1 MAIRLLSNETINGT
15 LVITT
20 DDYNSI
26 VVNSAN
32 SPSILLH
39 NDNNSYYWRASAEGN
54 GLYNVSLSTSS
65 PTANYTTKLSLGA
78 NLAFVSTASVVLG
91 NNVSSLTEVRGDL
104 EVDGTLTVTGL
115 SGTITLQK
123 SIQLPTTT
131 TNNGTPSDVGVLS
144 FGGDYTNGNR
154 LFVDSSGGTFRI
166 QGSGNLQLYA
176 PNFSLRNSGG
186 ALIIAGTGVTLYYSN
201 QEKLLTT
208 STGIKVDGNI
218 KLGDDTMSTPS
229 SNADDIVIDKD
240 SSEAGITIMSETAG
254 SVRWGDA
261 SNSSIGSIEYNH
273 NSDYMRLIVNAAER
287 MRIDSAGNVGIG
299 LITPGAKLDVLQEAR
314 VSYANSNQYTLR
326 ITNTDGNPRIL
337 ADGSAAHLIFGTTPS
352 GSATATE
359 RVRIQNDGNVGIGT
373 TSPDGALQVTAASS
387 TTSNGNDAS
396 FKLYLTNTNTTN
408 NNYSL
413 INFTDSDGGASSGGM
428 GLQYTDHAND
438 YGDLCFITRGSGG
451 YG

>member
-78 NLAFVSTASVVLG
+78 NLALVSTASVVLG

-104 EVDGTLTVTGL
+104 EVDSTLTVTGVSTL

-144 FGGDYTNGNR
+144 FGGNYTNGNR

-166 QGSGNLQLYA
+166 QGSANLQLYS
-176 PNFSLRNSGG
+176 PNF
-186 ALIIAGTGVTLYYSN
+186 
-201 QEKLLTT
+201 
-208 STGIKVDGNI
+208 
-218 KLGDDTMSTPS
+218 
-229 SNADDIVIDKD
+229 
-240 SSEAGITIMSETAG
+240 
-254 SVRWGDA
+254 
-261 SNSSIGSIEYNH
+261 
-273 NSDYMRLIVNAAER
+273 
-287 MRIDSAGNVGIG
+287 
-299 LITPGAKLDVLQEAR
+299 
-314 VSYANSNQYTLR
+314 
-326 ITNTDGNPRIL
+326 
-337 ADGSAAHLIFGTTPS
+337 
-352 GSATATE
+352 
-359 RVRIQNDGNVGIGT
+359 
-373 TSPDGALQVTAASS
+373 
-387 TTSNGNDAS
+387 
-396 FKLYLTNTNTTN
+396 
-408 NNYSL
+408 
-413 INFTDSDGGASSGGM
+413 
-428 GLQYTDHAND
+428 
-438 YGDLCFITRGSGG
+438 
-451 YG
+451 